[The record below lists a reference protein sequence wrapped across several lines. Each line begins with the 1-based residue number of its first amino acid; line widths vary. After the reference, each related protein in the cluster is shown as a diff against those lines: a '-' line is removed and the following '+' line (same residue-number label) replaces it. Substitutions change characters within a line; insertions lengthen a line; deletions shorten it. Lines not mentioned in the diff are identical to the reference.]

1 MLHHNQLDIQQTE
14 NEGITILTLH
24 GKLDMGSGEI
34 VLRDFVH
41 SLLDGGNRGLML
53 NLAAVSDID
62 SSGIGMLL
70 LLSEEYS
77 KADGKLVLFNVPR
90 AHGKVYEMARLEAS
104 IEIYRDE
111 LDATNSFFADRTPP
125 RYDILDYV
133 ESQSHT
139 EAQSHTEIRSHEDKN
154 DKT

>member
-1 MLHHNQLDIQQTE
+1 MLHHNQLDIQRTE

-34 VLRDFVH
+34 ALRDFVH
-41 SLLDGGNRGLML
+41 SLLDGGNGKLML

-62 SSGIGMLL
+62 GSAIGMLL

-77 KADGKLVLFNVPR
+77 KAGGKLVLFNVPR
-90 AHGKVYEMARLEAS
+90 AHGKVYEMARLEAV

-111 LDATNSFFADRTPP
+111 LDATNSFFPDRKPP
-125 RYDILDYV
+125 RYDILEYV

-139 EAQSHTEIRSHEDKN
+139 ESQSHEDKN
-154 DKT
+154 NKT

>member
-1 MLHHNQLDIQQTE
+1 MLHHNQLDIQQTQ
-14 NEGITILTLH
+14 NEGITSLNLH

-34 VLRDFVH
+34 ALRDFVQ
-41 SLLDGGNRGLML
+41 SLLDGGNRKLML

-62 SSGIGMLL
+62 SSAIGMLL
-70 LLSEEYS
+70 LLAEQYS
-77 KADGKLVLFNVPR
+77 NAAGKLVLFNVPR
-90 AHGKVYEMARLEAS
+90 EHGKVYEMARLEAA

-111 LDATNSFFADRTPP
+111 LDATNSFFPDRRPP
-125 RYDILDYV
+125 RYDILEYV

-139 EAQSHTEIRSHEDKN
+139 ESQSHEDKN

>member
-34 VLRDFVH
+34 VLHDFVH
-41 SLLDGGNRGLML
+41 SLLDGGNRKLML

-62 SSGIGMLL
+62 SSAIGMLL

-77 KADGKLVLFNVPR
+77 KAGGKIVLFNVPR
-90 AHGKVYEMARLEAS
+90 AHGKVYEMARLEAT

-111 LDATNSFFADRTPP
+111 LDATNSFFPDRASP
-125 RYDILDYV
+125 RYDILEYV
-133 ESQSHT
+133 ESQSHI
-139 EAQSHTEIRSHEDKN
+139 ESQSHEDKS

>member
-1 MLHHNQLDIQQTE
+1 MLHHNQLDIQQTQ
-14 NEGITILTLH
+14 NEGITSLNLH

-34 VLRDFVH
+34 ALHDFIQ
-41 SLLDGGNRGLML
+41 SLLDGGNRKLML

-62 SSGIGMLL
+62 SSAIGMLL
-70 LLSEEYS
+70 LLAEQYS
-77 KADGKLVLFNVPR
+77 NAAGKLVLFNVPR
-90 AHGKVYEMARLEAS
+90 EHGKVYEMARLEAA

-111 LDATNSFFADRTPP
+111 LDATNSFFPDRRPP
-125 RYDILDYV
+125 RYDILEYV

-139 EAQSHTEIRSHEDKN
+139 ESQSHEDKN

>member
-1 MLHHNQLDIQQTE
+1 MLHHKLDIQQTE

-24 GKLDMGSGEI
+24 GKLDMGIGEI
-34 VLRDFVH
+34 ALRDFVH
-41 SLLDGGNRGLML
+41 SLMDGGNRKLML

-62 SSGIGMLL
+62 GSAIGMLL
-70 LLSEEYS
+70 LLSDEYS
-77 KADGKLVLFNVPR
+77 EAGGKLVLFNVPR
-90 AHGKVYEMARLEAS
+90 AHGEVYEMARLEAT

-111 LDATNSFFADRTPP
+111 LDATNSFFPDRAVA

-133 ESQSHT
+133 ESQSN
-139 EAQSHTEIRSHEDKN
+139 TEIQSHEDKN